1 MTWGWKQQSEEK
13 NKKSCQPSETTV
25 SEADEGV
32 STDTDERQEFDQ
44 NGSKWTTCCG
54 CHVATL
60 TFVWGT
66 VCMLVAILI
75 GIYLVVLLL
84 TLSRPT
90 PSMSISHKSSSAS
103 RVHGPT
109 NMLLKRKRLH
119 YFHDDN
125 SLSWA
130 SSTRSSWFIDAMTDI
145 GGFNPCARKYR
156 TCCCHVKTF
165 TIVAAV
171 MELGLTCLGLLRNT
185 VRGAEMCG
193 ASEERRPQ
201 MEQQYH
207 KEEYKK
213 PNDRSG
219 NFSTL
224 TVKESTYWD
233 NYGIV
238 TMIVC
243 SMLQSQ
249 IFWSIVEI
257 VTVVMLLYGI
267 KARRWGFLV
276 PHLILQ
282 GLFLLG
288 VALGFL
294 AASIFTLYFFIS
306 INGDSHVM
314 SAEQIRTI
322 MIIFSLVLGAVL
334 ALFIYIFVCTIR
346 CCQFVKEVANA
357 GILSTANPSNL
368 LPMVTVSHGNTFT
381 APQYPYPQQNLPAL
395 KLAQEP
401 PPAYAT
407 IASAPPSTKAD

>member
-1 MTWGWKQQSEEK
+1 MTWGWKHQLEEK

-66 VCMLVAILI
+66 
-75 GIYLVVLLL
+75 
-84 TLSRPT
+84 
-90 PSMSISHKSSSAS
+90 
-103 RVHGPT
+103 
-109 NMLLKRKRLH
+109 
-119 YFHDDN
+119 
-125 SLSWA
+125 
-130 SSTRSSWFIDAMTDI
+130 
-145 GGFNPCARKYR
+145 
-156 TCCCHVKTF
+156 TF
-165 TIVAAV
+165 TIAVAII
-171 MELGLTCLGLLRNT
+171 ELGLTCLGLLRNT
-185 VRGAEMCG
+185 VRSAEMCG

-276 PHLILQ
+276 PHLILR

-294 AASIFTLYFFIS
+294 AMSIYTLYFFIS

-334 ALFIYIFVCTIR
+334 ALYIYIFVCTIR
-346 CCQFVKEVANA
+346 CCQFVKEAAKA
-357 GILSTANPSNL
+357 GILSTVYPSAP
-368 LPMVTVSHGNTFT
+368 LPMITVSHGNTFT
-381 APQYPYPQQNLPAL
+381 APQYPYPQQYLPAL